1 MHACIVCHEASLTGA
16 PRIGFDIALSLA
28 ADNDVT
34 LLSKVA
40 GELID
45 MPQYA
50 SLRANYRV
58 LNTSHLT
65 CDMTYRERV
74 QHGVD
79 ILSKLK
85 PDLLY
90 VNSVSSGEWCE
101 AGAQVEIPVALH
113 THETRESL
121 PSLLSSVC
129 TPRILTWTD
138 LLIGASAQAMDD
150 LEELTSTT
158 MSAGNRLNVG
168 IFIDTAAVLAQ
179 SELSVEAPLNAQKSA
194 WKQQS
199 NRSSVAM
206 CGLAQHRKGADIFFE
221 LAEQL
226 PQYDF
231 VWIGPWSPAETDLNA
246 STFERFKAR
255 SLENFYVTGL
265 TTNPYAY
272 LRMADIFVLTSRED
286 PNPLVVAEALVLGK
300 KVVSF
305 AATGASVAMLES
317 HGYAL
322 TGAPDVNRLRLLLPK
337 IVEGDAE
344 WLVPMKAKVRAE
356 VDGEEKLATLT
367 QTLVQFSR
375 QWRVNKTRPNADG
388 TSDYLTVAGGSV
400 DAQRT

>member
-28 ADNDVT
+28 TDNDVT
-34 LLSKVA
+34 LLSKA
-40 GELID
+40 PGELID
-45 MPQYA
+45 LPQYA
-50 SLRANYRV
+50 SLRANYQV

-74 QHGVD
+74 QHAVD

-101 AGAQVEIPVALH
+101 AGAQIAIPVVLH

-150 LEELTSTT
+150 LEELTATT

-168 IFIDTAAVLAQ
+168 IFIDTATVLAQ
-179 SELSVEAPLNAQKSA
+179 SELSVKTPINAREST
-194 WKQQS
+194 WKQQP

-221 LAEQL
+221 LAVQL

-231 VWIGPWSPAETDLNA
+231 IWIGPWSPPETDLNGP
-246 STFERFKAR
+246 TFERFASL

-272 LRMADIFVLTSRED
+272 LRMADIFLLTSRED

-300 KVVSF
+300 RVVSF

-317 HGYAL
+317 YGYAL
-322 TGAPDVNRLRLLLPK
+322 TGAPDVDRLRSLLPK
-337 IVEGDAE
+337 IVDGNGE
-344 WLVPMKAKVRAE
+344 WLVSMREEVQAE
-356 VDGEEKLATLT
+356 VDGEQKLAALARA
-367 QTLVQFSR
+367 LAQFAS
-375 QWRVNKTRPNADG
+375 KI
-388 TSDYLTVAGGSV
+388 AGGRDAV
-400 DAQRT
+400 DVVN